1 VIYCEEEGSKLL
13 KPGLLYNTQLKT
25 VVEHF
30 ELKQLEQRD
39 RVLTVYRIFTG
50 TQRGGGNKYM
60 QTKPLNINTKMC
72 TQHSMQCTGI

>member
-1 VIYCEEEGSKLL
+1 MQ
-13 KPGLLYNTQLKT
+13 TKT

-50 TQRGGGNKYM
+50 TQRAK
-60 QTKPLNINTKMC
+60 IAEA
-72 TQHSMQCTGI
+72 IA

>member
-1 VIYCEEEGSKLL
+1 MFGDGCVINNLEYNIHKCSVLSVEE
-13 KPGLLYNTQLKT
+13 TKT

-50 TQRGGGNKYM
+50 TQRAK
-60 QTKPLNINTKMC
+60 IAEA
-72 TQHSMQCTGI
+72 IA

>member
-13 KPGLLYNTQLKT
+13 KPGLLYNTQLNT

-50 TQRGGGNKYM
+50 TQRAK
-60 QTKPLNINTKMC
+60 IAEA
-72 TQHSMQCTGI
+72 IA

>member
-25 VVEHF
+25 IVEHF

-50 TQRGGGNKYM
+50 TQRAK
-60 QTKPLNINTKMC
+60 IAEA
-72 TQHSMQCTGI
+72 IA

>member
-1 VIYCEEEGSKLL
+1 L

-50 TQRGGGNKYM
+50 TQRAKIAEAI
-60 QTKPLNINTKMC
+60 TFFFTIDHKNISYK
-72 TQHSMQCTGI
+72 I